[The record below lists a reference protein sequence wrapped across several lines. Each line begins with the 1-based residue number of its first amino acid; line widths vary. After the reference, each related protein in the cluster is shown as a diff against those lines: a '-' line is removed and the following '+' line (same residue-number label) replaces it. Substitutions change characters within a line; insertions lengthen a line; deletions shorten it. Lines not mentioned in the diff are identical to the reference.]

1 MIIMLTERGSRVIER
16 QTHTYHTSMDGR
28 GRDFRA
34 RFTFRSTVPSS
45 SRPSGVRVRV
55 RSIPETPDGR
65 RTTTT
70 TGGEGR
76 KEGRKGRSFVPSFV
90 ALPTCGGNLPLSL
103 PPSLRSSVPLPLSTL
118 ASVAFS
124 LPLSLSVSCLV
135 LGQNVRVYSQ
145 VGMAASLAR
154 RVGRYA
160 L

>member
-1 MIIMLTERGSRVIER
+1 MIVMLAERGNRVRER
-16 QTHTYHTSMDGR
+16 ERERDKHILTTQAWKDGR

-45 SRPSGVRVRV
+45 SRPRPFV
-55 RSIPETPDGR
+55 RS
-65 RTTTT
+65 
-70 TGGEGR
+70 GGEGR
-76 KEGRKGRSFVPSFV
+76 KEGRKGRSFVRC
-90 ALPTCGGNLPLSL
+90 AAY
-103 PPSLRSSVPLPLSTL
+103 LRRQP
-118 ASVAFS
+118 ASVAASVPPLLRPTASLHIGICRLLSPS
-124 LPLSLSVSCLV
+124 LPLRLLFG